1 MTQDQLV
8 GKTVDYIFDVEVED
22 GTVTQV
28 AYLGVVTKIVEKK
41 KKKIQKKHCLKLFD
55 SVYNNDEDI
64 DDDREPDEEDTFE
77 SAFLRISLKS
87 QKKGWHIY

>member
-41 KKKIQKKHCLKLFD
+41 KKKSKRNIVWNCLTLSTIMMKTSMMIASQMKKIPLNLHF
-55 SVYNNDEDI
+55 
-64 DDDREPDEEDTFE
+64 FE
-77 SAFLRISLKS
+77 S
-87 QKKGWHIY
+87 H

>member
-41 KKKIQKKHCLKLFD
+41 KKKKPKETLFEI
-55 SVYNNDEDI
+55 V
-64 DDDREPDEEDTFE
+64 
-77 SAFLRISLKS
+77 
-87 QKKGWHIY
+87 

>member
-22 GTVTQV
+22 GTVKQV
-28 AYLGVVTKIVEKK
+28 AYLGVVKKKMKK

>member
-28 AYLGVVTKIVEKK
+28 AYLGVVTKIVGKK
-41 KKKIQKKHCLKLFD
+41 KKKNPKETLFEIVWLCL
-55 SVYNNDEDI
+55 
-64 DDDREPDEEDTFE
+64 
-77 SAFLRISLKS
+77 
-87 QKKGWHIY
+87 Q

>member
-28 AYLGVVTKIVEKK
+28 AYLGVVKKNIKK